1 MKVTLIWIG
10 KIKEAYILAGI
21 DEYIK
26 RLGRYVKLEIIE
38 IPYIKKKLS
47 EEEIKLKEGEQI
59 LKHVSPG
66 SHLVLLDENGKQ
78 YSSVKFSKHLEQL
91 AISGTSQIT
100 FVVGGAYGF
109 SDEVYAKAH
118 SKISLSVMTFNH
130 QMVRM
135 IFLEQLYRAQTILN
149 NEPYHHS

>member
-10 KIKEAYILAGI
+10 KIKENYILAGI

-26 RLGRYVKLEIIE
+26 RLSRYVKLDIIE

-47 EEEIKLKEGEQI
+47 EDEIKMREGEQI

-66 SHLVLLDENGKQ
+66 SYLALLDENGKQ
-78 YSSVKFSKHLEQL
+78 FSSVQFSNYLEQL
-91 AISGTSQIT
+91 AVSGSSQIT
-100 FVVGGAYGF
+100 FVIGGAYGF
-109 SDEVYAKAH
+109 SDEVYAKAQ
-118 SKISLSVMTFNH
+118 SKISLSPMTFNH

>member
-10 KIKEAYILAGI
+10 KIKETYILAGI
-21 DEYIK
+21 DEYVK
-26 RLGRYVKLEIIE
+26 RLSRYVKLDIIE
-38 IPYIKKKLS
+38 ISYIKKKLS
-47 EEEIKLKEGEQI
+47 EDEIKMREGEQI

-66 SHLVLLDENGKQ
+66 AYLALLDENGKQ
-78 YSSVKFSKHLEQL
+78 FSSVKFSNYLEQL
-91 AISGTSQIT
+91 AVNGASQIT
-100 FVVGGAYGF
+100 FVIGGAYGF
-109 SDEVYAKAH
+109 SDEVYAKAQ
-118 SKISLSVMTFNH
+118 SKISLSPMTFNH

>member
-10 KIKEAYILAGI
+10 KIKETYILAGI
-21 DEYIK
+21 DEYVK
-26 RLGRYVKLEIIE
+26 RLSRYVKLDIIE

-47 EEEIKLKEGEQI
+47 EDEIKMREGELI
-59 LKHVSPG
+59 LKHVSSG
-66 SHLVLLDENGKQ
+66 SYLALLDENGKQ
-78 YSSVKFSKHLEQL
+78 FSSVKFSNYLEQL
-91 AISGTSQIT
+91 AVSGSSQIT
-100 FVVGGAYGF
+100 FVIGGAYGF

-118 SKISLSVMTFNH
+118 SKISLSPMTFNH

>member
-10 KIKEAYILAGI
+10 KIKETYILTGI
-21 DEYIK
+21 DEYVK
-26 RLGRYVKLEIIE
+26 RLTRYVKLDIIE

-47 EEEIKLKEGEQI
+47 EDEIKMREGEQI
-59 LKHVSPG
+59 LKHVSLG
-66 SHLVLLDENGKQ
+66 SHLALLDENGMQ

-91 AISGTSQIT
+91 AIGGTSQIT

-118 SKISLSVMTFNH
+118 SKISLSPMTFNH

-149 NEPYHHS
+149 NEPYHHA